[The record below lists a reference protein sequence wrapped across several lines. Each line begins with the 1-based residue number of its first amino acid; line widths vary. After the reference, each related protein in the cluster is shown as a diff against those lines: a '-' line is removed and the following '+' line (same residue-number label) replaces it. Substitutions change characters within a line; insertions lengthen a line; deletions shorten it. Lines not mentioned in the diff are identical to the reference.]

1 MTRPPLDRQLDA
13 AALAALA
20 ALTALTALAAL
31 TVLPLPARAQ
41 ANFDSVKVVAT
52 KVADG
57 VWMLTG
63 SGGNIGLSAGA
74 DASLLIDDQFAP
86 LTPKILAAV
95 KAVTPNPVKFLVNT
109 HWHSDHAG
117 GNENIGNTGAVI
129 VAHDNVRERLS
140 KGQFIAA
147 LKRTIPAAPS
157 VALPVV
163 TFPDQVEF
171 HLNGE
176 TLIALHVA
184 GAHTDGDV
192 MVKFVHANVIHA
204 GDVYVRYGF
213 PFIDASSGGSFLGM
227 IPAIEK
233 LLAVTNAST
242 KYIPG
247 HGALATRSDVVEYLT
262 MLRAIRDRTLAGIRK
277 KQSVEALIAAKPLA
291 DYEAKFDPKPFV
303 TAGDILTLA
312 YGELRAVRKKK

>member
-1 MTRPPLDRQLDA
+1 MARSSRGVTLIG
-13 AALAALA
+13 AALALFPLALCAQVNYDTVQVRA
-20 ALTALTALAAL
+20 A
-31 TVLPLPARAQ
+31 
-41 ANFDSVKVVAT
+41 

-63 SGGNIGLSAGA
+63 AGGNMGLSAGV

-86 LTPKILAAV
+86 LSAKILAAV
-95 KAVTPNPVKFLVNT
+95 KGVTPNPVKFLVNT
-109 HWHSDHAG
+109 HFHFDHTG

-140 KGQFIAA
+140 KGQFMARFNI
-147 LKRTIPAAPS
+147 KIPPAPG

-176 TLIALHVA
+176 TLTAFHVA
-184 GAHTDGDV
+184 TAHTDGDV
-192 MVKFVHANVIHA
+192 MVKFAAANVIHA
-204 GDVYVRYGF
+204 GDVFVRQRF
-213 PFIDASSGGSFLGM
+213 PFADTASGGTFLGF

-233 LLAVTNAST
+233 LLAVTDAKT

-247 HGALATRSDVVEYLT
+247 HGALSTRADVEEYLA
-262 MLRAIRDRTLAGIRK
+262 MLRAVRDRTLAGMKK
-277 KQSVEALIAAKPLA
+277 KQTLEAFLATKPVA
-291 DYEAKFDPKPFV
+291 DYESRFL
-303 TAGDILTLA
+303 AGVGMKADEILALA
-312 YGELRAVRKKK
+312 WTELSAKKK